1 MTALAVALPLAV
13 VVAAAA
19 AQNPTYADGT
29 PVRRMRRSFLK
40 DLRCLVGG
48 TY

>member
-1 MTALAVALPLAV
+1 MTALAVALPLVAV
-13 VVAAAA
+13 LAAA
-19 AQNPTYADGT
+19 AQSPTDSEGNR
-29 PVRRMRRSFLK
+29 VSRHRRTFWG

>member
-13 VVAAAA
+13 VVAAA